1 KGFAAAKRAG
11 PADPIELC
19 RRCRQRERR
28 LGTVDAEDG
37 GGRGPRRL
45 DRKTAGIAIEV
56 KNTRASGQTGD
67 EAPIVA
73 LVEKPAGL
81 LAGENRPEAIDNE
94 AGQPVGFGMHEA
106 IKGLI
111 EQTLAHFESP
121 PDAPDEKAPADRP
134 GGVAV
139 EEARGEQRV
148 RVEDRDAE
156 RAGVGTL
163 Q

>member
-1 KGFAAAKRAG
+1 YRLGELRPTDMERAGSDEQDAAARGHGGGEARQLAVAAQCRRHLLARFGEGRRIRDDDVEAFVLGGEPAGLGKGFAAAKRAG

-81 LAGENRPEAIDNE
+81 LAGEQVSA
-94 AGQPVGFGMHEA
+94 
-106 IKGLI
+106 
-111 EQTLAHFESP
+111 
-121 PDAPDEKAPADRP
+121 
-134 GGVAV
+134 
-139 EEARGEQRV
+139 EE
-148 RVEDRDAE
+148 
-156 RAGVGTL
+156 
-163 Q
+163 